1 MIIRRSIA
9 WLLFAVGGL
18 SAIAAELPDRVAGP
32 LYFRSIEAA
41 VQSAGQ
47 FLAAQDWATLSR
59 YYDLALTPEVQ
70 RTQLLDGSF
79 FVDAAKSPNGP
90 GAITR
95 WLQPF
100 PPGAK
105 FAGARALGDSSHLP
119 CIWEVSTVLSIDQG
133 SGPVQRV
140 VQEFHVMQT
149 GDGFQF
155 LPRATTER
163 PAAPNRVTLRQ
174 WQAQGAD
181 PILLYRPQL
190 SQQAQAEVPAG
201 RSSNIPLLVQS
212 LDRLKPCAAAH
223 RGRTQAG
230 ARPWEPATVYE
241 PTDDELLVS
250 LAGDR
255 VWRSLQLAPPG
266 ILTKVYLD
274 NPSFTAAAIE
284 YPHIEIVRV
293 EVAGTG
299 GCLYAMPPVLRRV
312 NLLVP

>member
-1 MIIRRSIA
+1 MIVRRSFTG
-9 WLLFAVGGL
+9 LLFAVGL
-18 SAIAAELPDRVAGP
+18 LPAIAANPPDRVAGP
-32 LYFRSIEAA
+32 LYFASIEAA

-47 FLAAQDWATLSR
+47 LLAAHDWATLSR

-70 RTQLLDGSF
+70 RPQLLDGSF

-100 PPGAK
+100 PPGASYV
-105 FAGARALGDSSHLP
+105 GAKALGDSSHPP

-133 SGPVQRV
+133 GGPVQRV

-149 GDGFQF
+149 KDGFQF
-155 LPRATTER
+155 LPRASTER
-163 PAAPNRVTLRQ
+163 AAAPNLVTAQQ

-190 SQQAQAEVPAG
+190 RPQAQVEVPAG
-201 RSSNIPLLVQS
+201 RSSNIPRLVQA
-212 LDRLKPCAAAH
+212 LDRLKPRAAAH
-223 RGRTQAG
+223 LGRTQAG
-230 ARPWEPATVYE
+230 SQPWEPRSVYD

-266 ILTKVYLD
+266 ILAKVHLD
-274 NPSFTAAAIE
+274 NPSFAADAIE

-299 GCLYAMPPVLRRV
+299 AFLYAMPPVLRRV
-312 NLLVP
+312 NLRVP

>member
-18 SAIAAELPDRVAGP
+18 SAIAAERPDRGAGP
-32 LYFRSIEAA
+32 LYFSSIEAA

-47 FLAAQDWATLSR
+47 LLAAQDWPTLSR

-70 RTQLLDGSF
+70 HTQLLDGSF

-100 PPGAK
+100 PPGTK
-105 FAGARALGDSSHLP
+105 FVGAHALGDSSHPP
-119 CIWEVSTVLSIDQG
+119 CIWEVSTALSIDQG
-133 SGPVQRV
+133 GGQVQRI
-140 VQEFHVMQT
+140 VQECHLMQT
-149 GDGFQF
+149 KDGFQF
-155 LPRATTER
+155 LPRASTEHA
-163 PAAPNRVTLRQ
+163 AAPNQVTMRQ

-181 PILLYRPQL
+181 PVLLYRPQL
-190 SQQAQAEVPAG
+190 GQRAQAEIPAG
-201 RSSNIPLLVQS
+201 RSSNIPLLVQA
-212 LDRLKPCAAAH
+212 LDRLKPRAAVH
-223 RGRTQAG
+223 PDRTMSG
-230 ARPWEPATVYE
+230 SRPWEPPSVYE

-255 VWRSLQLAPPG
+255 VWRSLQLAPSG
-266 ILTKVYLD
+266 ILTKVHLD
-274 NPSFTAAAIE
+274 NPSFTADAIE

-293 EVAGTG
+293 DVAGLG

>member
-1 MIIRRSIA
+1 MIIRHAIA

-32 LYFRSIEAA
+32 LYFGSIAAA
-41 VQSAGQ
+41 VQFAGQ
-47 FLAAQDWATLSR
+47 LLAARGWAILSR

-70 RTQLLDGSF
+70 RAKLLDGSF

-100 PPGAK
+100 PPGAN
-105 FAGARALGDSSHLP
+105 FAGAKALGDPSHLP

-133 SGPVQRV
+133 GGPVQRV
-140 VQEFHVMQT
+140 VEECHLMQT
-149 GDGFQF
+149 KEGFEF
-155 LPRATTER
+155 LPRGSTER
-163 PAAPNRVTLRQ
+163 AAAPNQVSMRQ

-181 PILLYRPQL
+181 PVLLYRPQL
-190 SQQAQAEVPAG
+190 GQQAQAEVPAG
-201 RSSNIPLLVQS
+201 HSSDIPLLVQA
-212 LDRLKPCAAAH
+212 LDRLKPRAAAH
-223 RGRTQAG
+223 PGRTMSG
-230 ARPWEPATVYE
+230 SRPWEPPSVYQ

-266 ILTKVYLD
+266 ILAKVHLD
-274 NPSFTAAAIE
+274 NPSFTADAIE

-299 GCLYAMPPVLRRV
+299 PRLYAKAPVLRRV
-312 NLLVP
+312 NLRVP